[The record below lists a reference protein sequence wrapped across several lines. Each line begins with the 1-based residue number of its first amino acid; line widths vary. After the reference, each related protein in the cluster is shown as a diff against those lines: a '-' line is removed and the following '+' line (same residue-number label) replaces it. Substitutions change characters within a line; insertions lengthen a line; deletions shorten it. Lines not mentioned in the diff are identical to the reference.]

1 MSVAITIHG
10 GSGSDTINFAFTVTG
25 TNTIKYAE
33 QFANSVNGL
42 LAGGELPTFLNPSG
56 ADLRVPGA
64 GGDPIYVLN
73 PNGVADAT
81 FSIPG
86 AGYVLDS
93 IGGGST
99 VDNVSSDTVL
109 VAGINAEATIN
120 ATGGDNL
127 VIFVDGNNLFNGSGD
142 SVGNDTIVT
151 GSGFDTVNTGV
162 GASTVY
168 SGTGYSTI
176 SLNDTNTSGSV
187 NDIAYLDDGRSTVY
201 ANGVNDQVWT
211 TVGDETIYS
220 TAASGTLG
228 VVLSGTGA
236 NGGDLVSI
244 TGGATT
250 TVFNNVG
257 NDTID
262 AGTGTLNV
270 YDAPGAV
277 TFVNT
282 GSGNTIIFGA
292 ASTDVVLGSQVSGG
306 TGVFIASGGAETLSG
321 GASTANLTLFG
332 ATVAGSA
339 DSMQG
344 GSGNDTLIAGA
355 GADTLFGGTGSNE
368 FLLSATQTDGAKITI
383 GDFWASSGD
392 TLALSGFT
400 AQDVNNIIN
409 HGTEQNGAYVV
420 TLSNGST
427 LTFEGITSGS
437 QLSGHIVSF

>member
-10 GSGSDTINFAFTVTG
+10 GSGSDTVNFAFTVTG

-42 LAGGELPTFLNPSG
+42 LAGGELPTFLTPNGS
-56 ADLRVPGA
+56 APGA
-64 GGDPIYVLN
+64 VGDPIYVLN

-99 VDNVSSDTVL
+99 VDGVAGDTVL
-109 VAGINAEATIN
+109 VAGINAAATIN

-127 VIFVDGNNLFNGSGD
+127 VIFVDGNNYYNGSGD
-142 SVGNDTIVT
+142 SVGNDTVVT
-151 GSGFDTVNTGV
+151 GSGFDTVTTGT
-162 GASTVY
+162 GSTTVY
-168 SGTGYSTI
+168 SGTGNSTI
-176 SLNDTNTSGSV
+176 TLNDTGTSGV
-187 NDIAYLDDGRSTVY
+187 NDIAYLDDGKSTVI
-201 ANGVNDQVWT
+201 ANGTSDQVWA
-211 TVGDETIYS
+211 TVGGQTILS
-220 TAASGTLG
+220 TSESGTLG
-228 VVLSGTGA
+228 VVLSGIGA

-244 TGGATT
+244 TGGATA

-262 AGTGTLNV
+262 AGSGTLNV
-270 YDAPGAV
+270 YDAPGAF
-277 TFVNT
+277 TYVNT

-292 ASTDVVLGSQVSGG
+292 ASTTVVLGSQVSGG
-306 TGVFIASGGAETLSG
+306 TGVFIASGGAEQLLGSS
-321 GASTANLTLFG
+321 ATANLTLFG
-332 ATVAGSA
+332 ATVAGSS
-339 DSMQG
+339 DTLMG

-355 GADTLFGGTGSNE
+355 GTDSLFGSTGSNE
-368 FLLSATQTDGAKITI
+368 FLLAANQTDGAHITI
-383 GDFWASSGD
+383 GDFWASSSD

-400 AQDVNNIIN
+400 AADVNNIIN

-420 TLSNGST
+420 TLSNGGT

>member
-33 QFANSVNGL
+33 QFANSVNTL
-42 LAGGELPTFLNPSG
+42 LAGGENPTFLT
-56 ADLRVPGA
+56 PGDTTP
-64 GGDPIYVLN
+64 GTGVDPIYVLN
-73 PNGVADAT
+73 PNGQSDAT

-93 IGGGST
+93 IGGAST
-99 VDNVSSDTVL
+99 VDGTGSDTII
-109 VAGINAEATIN
+109 VAGINPAATVDL
-120 ATGGDNL
+120 TGGNNL
-127 VIFVDGNNLFNGSGD
+127 VIFVDGNNLYNGTGD
-142 SVGNDTIVT
+142 AVGNDTVVA
-151 GSGFDTVNTGV
+151 GSGFDTVTTGT
-162 GASTVY
+162 GSTTVY
-168 SGTGYSTI
+168 SGTGNSTI
-176 SLNDTNTSGSV
+176 SLNDTSTSGSV
-187 NDIAYLDDGRSTVY
+187 NDIAYLDDGKSTVY
-201 ANGVNDQVWT
+201 ANGVNDQIWA
-211 TVGDETIYS
+211 TVGNETIYS
-220 TAASGTLG
+220 TASSGTLG

-262 AGTGTLNV
+262 AGSGTLNV
-270 YDAPGAV
+270 YDAPGAF
-277 TFVNT
+277 TYVNT
-282 GSGNTIIFGA
+282 GTGNTIIFGA
-292 ASTDVVLGSQVSGG
+292 ASTTVVLGSQISGG
-306 TGVFIASGGAETLSG
+306 TGVFIASGGNEQLIGSSA
-321 GASTANLTLFG
+321 TANLTLFG

-339 DSMQG
+339 DTMMG
-344 GSGNDTLIAGA
+344 GSGNDTLVAGA
-355 GADTLFGGTGSNE
+355 GTDSLFGGTGSNE
-368 FLLSATQTDGAKITI
+368 FLIAASQTDGAHITI

-409 HGTEQNGAYVV
+409 HGTDVNGSYVV
-420 TLSNGST
+420 SLSNGST